1 MPPNEIC
8 PPAGNQGA
16 GSDGI
21 SADASIPTAAD
32 LPSYALIT
40 RRPSTGKHYI
50 RLSLAAVET
59 SIREARR
66 QGESVEVWLVKIVPV
81 ARLTDPVADLGG
93 EFR

>member
-1 MPPNEIC
+1 MNDRSRP
-8 PPAGNQGA
+8 GKG
-16 GSDGI
+16 GSEKTIAAID
-21 SADASIPTAAD
+21 SSLSNADD

-40 RRPSTGKHYI
+40 RRPTTGKNYI

-66 QGESVEVWLVKIVPV
+66 QGETVEVWLVKITPV